1 MTEKP
6 TMDDATAARD
16 RLRNVPRLAP
26 RRAAAIRGGVR
37 EIDIMTNDITLR
49 CLTAGDGPL
58 AILLHGFPDSAESW
72 RRQIPILAAAGYRVV
87 APWLRGYGQSSRPR
101 GVEAYDI
108 DELVNDVVGLVE
120 QSDDARAALLVGHD
134 WGGVIAW
141 KFAIDHPAL
150 VEQLVILN
158 APHPATFARA
168 LRTPDQLARS
178 SYILFFQLPRL
189 PELMLRAGN
198 WALLRRTMRRMV
210 HRPGAWTRT
219 DWLAQRRALGAPGAL
234 TAALNY
240 YRAAGR
246 RAQRGR
252 TSVPD
257 AARVRVRTLVLWGDL
272 DPALPATLLDDLGR
286 WVRQLT
292 VRRFAAAGHWVHWDR
307 PNAVADALL
316 AWATPIRHDSSGA

>member
-1 MTEKP
+1 MHGKSTI
-6 TMDDATAARD
+6 DDAAAARD
-16 RLRNVPRLAP
+16 RMRSVPRVAP

-37 EIDIMTNDITLR
+37 EIDVATNGITLR

-72 RRQIPILAAAGYRVV
+72 RRQIPILAAAGYRVI

-101 GVEAYDI
+101 RVDAYDI
-108 DELVNDVVGLVE
+108 DELVNDVVGLLAE
-120 QSDDARAALLVGHD
+120 GDHERAALLVGHD

-141 KFAIDHPAL
+141 KLAIDHPEL
-150 VEQLVILN
+150 VEQLVVLN

-168 LRTPDQLARS
+168 LRTADQLARS

-189 PELMLRAGN
+189 PELMLRARK
-198 WALLRRTMRRMV
+198 WALLRRTMQRMV
-210 HRPGAWTRT
+210 HRPGAWTRS

-234 TAALNY
+234 TAALDY

-246 RAQRGR
+246 RAQRDR
-252 TSVPD
+252 AAVP
-257 AARVRVRTLVLWGDL
+257 ATARVRVRTLILWGDL
-272 DPALPATLLDDLGR
+272 DPVLPATLLDDLGR

-292 VRRFAAAGHWVHWDR
+292 VRRFADAGHWVHWDR

-316 AWATPIRHDSSGA
+316 AWASPIRPPSSGA